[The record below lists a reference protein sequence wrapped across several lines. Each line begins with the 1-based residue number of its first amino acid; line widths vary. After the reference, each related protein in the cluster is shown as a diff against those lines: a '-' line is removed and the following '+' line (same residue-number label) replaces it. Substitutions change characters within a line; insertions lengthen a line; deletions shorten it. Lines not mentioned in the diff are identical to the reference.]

1 MTIQKR
7 LRLTLLAALC
17 LAMCLCTTA
26 FADTDGTEPKI
37 TQQPDQLVLQLG
49 TRWAGME
56 FELRTDAGVFPAP
69 IVVDET
75 GVLTMD
81 LGGSTTYTLS
91 CINSTVPI
99 PSLTRP
105 QSRSPIPSS
114 SRTAPPSS
122 LPDRYS
128 SRRSRSPPE
137 SLPASPSLLW
147 WCFSSASPAGSA
159 ALWPSTWPSG
169 AASRPTTTSG
179 RRRMRSSI
187 DRQKPPQTEIKSPR
201 LRWAKKWRKSRQ
213 NIVFSLTICWN
224 PVIISL

>member
-1 MTIQKR
+1 MTIQRR
-7 LRLTLLAALC
+7 LRVTLLTALC

-49 TRWAGME
+49 TRWAGVE

-99 PSLTRP
+99 PDPPAEQVPRYPAAAGQLRP
-105 QSRSPIPSS
+105 AAFRTGTAAAGAGPRRRACRRPHRSYGGVFRRP
-114 SRTAPPSS
+114 R
-122 LPDRYS
+122 LRDR
-128 SRRSRSPPE
+128 R
-137 SLPASPSLLW
+137 
-147 WCFSSASPAGSA
+147 
-159 ALWPSTWPSG
+159 ALWPSTSPSG

-213 NIVFSLTICWN
+213 NCAFSLTICRH

>member
-1 MTIQKR
+1 MTTQRR
-7 LRLTLLAALC
+7 LRVTILITLC

-49 TRWAGME
+49 TRWAGVE

-99 PSLTRP
+99 PDPAAEQTP
-105 QSRSPIPSS
+105 DTQQQSENSS
-114 SRTAPPSS
+114 QQ
-122 LPDRYS
+122 
-128 SRRSRSPPE
+128 
-137 SLPASPSLLW
+137 
-147 WCFSSASPAGSA
+147 
-159 ALWPSTWPSG
+159 PSG
-169 AASRPTTTSG
+169 QVQQPQEQEPTGESG
-179 RRRMRSSI
+179 GTGIPIVPMVVFFIGLACGIGGLVALYLAKRH
-187 DRQKPPQTEIKSPR
+187 RQQADYDE
-201 LRWAKKWRKSRQ
+201 WDEYEE
-213 NIVFSLTICWN
+213 
-224 PVIISL
+224 

>member
-1 MTIQKR
+1 MTIQRR
-7 LRLTLLAALC
+7 LRVTLLTALC

-49 TRWAGME
+49 TRWAGVE

-91 CINSTVPI
+91 ASTPPS

-105 QSRSPIPSS
+105 PEQVPDTQQQPDSSAQQPSGQVQQPQEQVPRRRSCRRPHRSYGGIFHRPCL
-114 SRTAPPSS
+114 RDRRPRGPLLRQAAPP
-122 LPDRYS
+122 
-128 SRRSRSPPE
+128 
-137 SLPASPSLLW
+137 
-147 WCFSSASPAGSA
+147 AG
-159 ALWPSTWPSG
+159 
-169 AASRPTTTSG
+169 
-179 RRRMRSSI
+179 
-187 DRQKPPQTEIKSPR
+187 R
-201 LRWAKKWRKSRQ
+201 LRR
-213 NIVFSLTICWN
+213 VGGGG
-224 PVIISL
+224 

>member
-1 MTIQKR
+1 MTIQRR
-7 LRLTLLAALC
+7 LRVTLLTALC

-49 TRWAGME
+49 TRWAGVE

-99 PSLTRP
+99 PDPEPTEPDTPPTTQQDPAPSQPPTNNTSGSNTRNVVP
-105 QSRSPIPSS
+105 VVFFL
-114 SRTAPPSS
+114 AA
-122 LPDRYS
+122 LALAVVGLVALFL
-128 SRRSRSPPE
+128 SRRS
-137 SLPASPSLLW
+137 A
-147 WCFSSASPAGSA
+147 
-159 ALWPSTWPSG
+159 
-169 AASRPTTTSG
+169 
-179 RRRMRSSI
+179 
-187 DRQKPPQTEIKSPR
+187 RQRYADWDDEEEI
-201 LRWAKKWRKSRQ
+201 
-213 NIVFSLTICWN
+213 
-224 PVIISL
+224 

>member
-1 MTIQKR
+1 MTIQRR
-7 LRLTLLAALC
+7 LRVTLLTALC

-49 TRWAGME
+49 TRWAGVE

-99 PSLTRP
+99 PD
-105 QSRSPIPSS
+105 
-114 SRTAPPSS
+114 PPAEQV
-122 LPDRYS
+122 PDTQQ
-128 SRRSRSPPE
+128 
-137 SLPASPSLLW
+137 
-147 WCFSSASPAGSA
+147 PAGEPA
-159 ALWPSTWPSG
+159 GVPIAPMVVFFVGLACGIGGLVALYF
-169 AASRPTTTSG
+169 AK
-179 RRRMRSSI
+179 RRRQQA
-187 DRQKPPQTEIKSPR
+187 DYDE
-201 LRWAKKWRKSRQ
+201 WAEEDEEQ
-213 NIVFSLTICWN
+213 Y
-224 PVIISL
+224 

>member
-1 MTIQKR
+1 MTIQRR
-7 LRLTLLAALC
+7 LRVTLLTALC

-49 TRWAGME
+49 TRWAGVE

-81 LGGSTTYTLS
+81 LGGSTTYTLAV
-91 CINSTVPI
+91 STPPS

-114 SRTAPPSS
+114 RRTAPPSS

-128 SRRSRSPPE
+128 SRRSRSPP
-137 SLPASPSLLW
+137 
-147 WCFSSASPAGSA
+147 
-159 ALWPSTWPSG
+159 
-169 AASRPTTTSG
+169 
-179 RRRMRSSI
+179 
-187 DRQKPPQTEIKSPR
+187 
-201 LRWAKKWRKSRQ
+201 
-213 NIVFSLTICWN
+213 
-224 PVIISL
+224 

>member
-1 MTIQKR
+1 MTIQRR
-7 LRLTLLAALC
+7 LRVTLLTALC

-49 TRWAGME
+49 TRWAGVE

-99 PSLTRP
+99 PD
-105 QSRSPIPSS
+105 
-114 SRTAPPSS
+114 PPAEQV
-122 LPDRYS
+122 PDTQQQ
-128 SRRSRSPPE
+128 PD
-137 SLPASPSLLW
+137 
-147 WCFSSASPAGSA
+147 SSAQQPSGQVQQPQEQVPAGEPA
-159 ALWPSTWPSG
+159 GVPIAPMVVFFIGLACGIGGLVALYF
-169 AASRPTTTSG
+169 AK
-179 RRRMRSSI
+179 RRRMRSST
-187 DRQKPPQTEIKSPR
+187 DRQKPPQTEIQSPR
-201 LRWAKKWRKSRQ
+201 LRWAKKWRKPRQ
-213 NIVFSLTICWN
+213 NCVFSLTICRH